1 MISGGHFE
9 LPLKKIP
16 HDGFFGTLDMLL
28 PDVYYFIC
36 QKFSRVPFISGSKPL
51 WTTLIGILRN
61 NIVFVKRN

>member
-1 MISGGHFE
+1 MISGSHFE

-28 PDVYYFIC
+28 PDVYYFLC

-51 WTTLIGILRN
+51 WTTLYMK
-61 NIVFVKRN
+61 V

>member
-51 WTTLIGILRN
+51 WTTL
-61 NIVFVKRN
+61 